1 MPEMGSVE
9 SAIRSGVITTLID
22 AVLLDDDPTYYNS
35 AALDCS
41 GFRNFL
47 LYLSVDST
55 GAPTTV
61 QFLVQ
66 FSDDG
71 GTTWWTYKQGPFA
84 SLFYEDGDTAT
95 QINECFSGECAGRLM
110 RIRAV
115 AVGTDGSK
123 KFLVSAKVEL
133 WN

>member
-1 MPEMGSVE
+1 MPKMGSVE
-9 SAIRSGVITTLID
+9 SAIRSGAIATLID
-22 AVLLDDDPTYYNS
+22 AITLDDDPTSYNS
-35 AALDCS
+35 TALDCS
-41 GFRNFL
+41 GFRKFL

-55 GAPTTV
+55 NDPTTV

-84 SLFYEDGDTAT
+84 ALFYEDADTAT
-95 QINECFSGECAGRLM
+95 EINECFSGDCAGRLI

-115 AVGTDGSK
+115 AVGTTSDHTFK
-123 KFLVSAKVEL
+123 VTAKVEL
-133 WN
+133 RN

>member
-1 MPEMGSVE
+1 MTKMGSVE
-9 SAIRSGVITTLID
+9 SAIRSGAIATLID
-22 AVLLDDDPTYYNS
+22 AITLDDDPTSYNS
-35 AALDCS
+35 DALDCS

-55 GAPTTV
+55 SDPTTV

-66 FSDDG
+66 FSDDA

-84 SLFYEDGDTAT
+84 ALFYEDADTAT
-95 QINECFSGECAGRLM
+95 EINECFSSVCAGRLM

-115 AVGTDGSK
+115 GTGTDGTHTFK
-123 KFLVSAKVEL
+123 ISAKVEL
-133 WN
+133 FN